1 MEKSID
7 ELIQDLKNTDDF
19 VKEEAK
25 GLLILKGE
33 EAIDSLIEALNGR
46 SKVIKMEVASILGMM
61 KNEKA
66 IPALIKT
73 LEDPS
78 KLVRREAS
86 TALTQM
92 GDAAVEPLKETLSSE
107 NWRVRGAAVWV
118 LGSLKD
124 KSVIPEIEKLL
135 EDESA
140 FVKSGAKFALDEL
153 NKL

>member
-33 EAIDSLIEALNGR
+33 EAIDSLIRALNGR
-46 SKVIKMEVASILGMM
+46 SKAIKMEAASILGMM

-92 GDAAVEPLKETLSSE
+92 GAAAVEPLKEILDSE

-124 KSVIPEIEKLL
+124 K
-135 EDESA
+135 
-140 FVKSGAKFALDEL
+140 
-153 NKL
+153 